1 MTWEEATIIF
11 NATAQRTDDTIK
23 TFMSTIVEGSLI
35 CFMIALMSD
44 LTEGTYHLT
53 GWQAGVPVN
62 PTSLVSGNLPV
73 ATDSGMIED
82 SGIVAADIV
91 TTDVLKN
98 KITFIVNEDNTLD
111 LIIN

>member
-11 NATAQRTDDTIK
+11 NATAQRTDNTIK
-23 TFMSTIVEGSLI
+23 MFMSTIVEGSLI

-73 ATDSGMIED
+73 ATDNGMIED
-82 SGIVAADIV
+82 SGLAVDDIATV
-91 TTDVLKN
+91 DYVNN
-98 KITFIVNEDNTLD
+98 KISFIVNDDNTLD